1 MTEQL
6 RVGIADFK
14 IASTPDSLITLGL
27 GSCVGVGLYDP
38 AKKVGGLIHI
48 MLAESTKHIKRQ
60 NNTEF
65 NVYKYADTAIPEAI
79 KAIEMKNG
87 NRKRLV
93 AKIVGG
99 ASMFQVADKSR
110 FNIGE
115 QNVESVKRVLKD
127 HGIPILAEVTGGNVG
142 RTMIVSLDDFA
153 ITIKCA
159 RKEVKTI

>member
-1 MTEQL
+1 
-6 RVGIADFK
+6 
-14 IASTPDSLITLGL
+14 
-27 GSCVGVGLYDP
+27 
-38 AKKVGGLIHI
+38 
-48 MLAESTKHIKRQ
+48 MLAESTKHVKRQ

-127 HGIPILAEVTGGNVG
+127 QGIPILAEVTGGNVG
-142 RTMIVSLDDFA
+142 RTMVVSLDDFA
-153 ITIKCA
+153 ITIKSA